1 MTGPTIITSERML
14 AHDPGPGHPERP
26 ERLRALIDHLRS
38 RRGDDLEWTEAG
50 LATRAQ
56 IERAHRSSHVDRI
69 DSLHGRSAVLDADTI
84 TSPESVECAYLAA
97 GAAVQAVDA
106 VMRDS
111 SRSAFAL
118 VRPPGHHAESD
129 RAMGFCLFNNVAVA
143 ATHAIDVHELSRVL
157 IVDWDVHHGN
167 GTQEIFWERRE
178 VLYFST
184 HQYPFYPGSGARD
197 EIGEGEGRGFTINAP
212 LPADSG
218 DLAFIDAFE
227 RVLIPAAERF
237 QPQLVL
243 VSAGFDAH
251 RLDPLAAMNMTEQG
265 FAALTRIV
273 KSIADRDSGGRLALV
288 LEGGYSIEGLIRSI
302 DAVIVEL
309 QSGAATS

>member
-184 HQYPFYPGSGARD
+184 HQYPFYPGRGARD